1 MQNKWFFTWWRIKT
15 LLPTG
20 VDVVGVDAFQLKQ
33 KDEKEKRNSDQ
44 KQLPSG
50 GHYCL
55 ARKTIESF
63 IIVSTFNRNQV
74 NLSDNWIEFDGC
86 IGYNALEK

>member
-44 KQLPSG
+44 K
-50 GHYCL
+50 
-55 ARKTIESF
+55 
-63 IIVSTFNRNQV
+63 
-74 NLSDNWIEFDGC
+74 
-86 IGYNALEK
+86 

>member
-1 MQNKWFFTWWRIKT
+1 

-44 KQLPSG
+44 K
-50 GHYCL
+50 
-55 ARKTIESF
+55 
-63 IIVSTFNRNQV
+63 
-74 NLSDNWIEFDGC
+74 
-86 IGYNALEK
+86 